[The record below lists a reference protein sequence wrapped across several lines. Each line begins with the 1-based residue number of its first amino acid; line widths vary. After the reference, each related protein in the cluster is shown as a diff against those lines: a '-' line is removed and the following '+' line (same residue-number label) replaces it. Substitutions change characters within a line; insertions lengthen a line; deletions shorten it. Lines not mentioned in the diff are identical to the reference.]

1 MLLGF
6 PNLLSKA
13 GSLQKWLVNGGEMAE
28 GAEPWRFVSF
38 WFECSSTEICTAVFG
53 ERIMQGSDQ
62 YKCPNKDRR
71 KVL

>member
-1 MLLGF
+1 
-6 PNLLSKA
+6 
-13 GSLQKWLVNGGEMAE
+13 MAE
-28 GAEPWRFVSF
+28 GAESWRFVSF